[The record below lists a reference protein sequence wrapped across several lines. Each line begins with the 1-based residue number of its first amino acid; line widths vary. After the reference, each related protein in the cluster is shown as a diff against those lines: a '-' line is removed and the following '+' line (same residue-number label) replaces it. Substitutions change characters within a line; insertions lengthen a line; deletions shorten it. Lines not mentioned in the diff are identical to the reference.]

1 MYIYIYYD
9 NIDIEKG
16 LISTSISESPSP
28 RIPRS
33 SKAPPIAKV
42 PSDRRGPPLC
52 RSLAASW
59 AMPLRSAGPPKDPT
73 GSWWVASAPNC
84 TESGHSWCLQTSSRS
99 HFGGNQWKSSCFQNT
114 FYVERIEE
122 LSQEPDAFIDYA
134 VIATQQQIASI
145 HVGKGPARRTLQVF
159 RILDPKTYYLDLHPA
174 FDGAFLD
181 AVHHLL
187 SA

>member
-1 MYIYIYYD
+1 V
-9 NIDIEKG
+9 IEEG
-16 LISTSISESPSP
+16 HRFAEALP
-28 RIPRS
+28 RLEPCHGAVQGHQRTQ
-33 SKAPPIAKV
+33 
-42 PSDRRGPPLC
+42 
-52 RSLAASW
+52 LAAGEL
-59 AMPLRSAGPPKDPT
+59 P
-73 GSWWVASAPNC
+73 V
-84 TESGHSWCLQTSSRS
+84 LQTAQNLGIAGACTRHPDRIS
-99 HFGGNQWKSSCFQNT
+99 GEINGNHHAFKILFIS

-159 RILDPKTYYLDLHPA
+159 RILDPKAYYLDLHPA